1 MWNNLRFWLSVDHID
16 RIKTYG
22 LISHLKYMFSFNISR
37 LVVNMQNDLY
47 TLPELV
53 VPDGY
58 TIREMNI
65 NDENEIDKW
74 IYIVN
79 TSYDDANETKQS
91 FFKHIYNHSFL
102 TNQKVLFLMNELEEE
117 IGTVTYGLFKKN
129 KDWGGDSRIAILPSE
144 KGKGLGYFMINYAF
158 HSLRNVGIRYGEAVI
173 SFHRKQSIYLY
184 AKCGFHPQFYR
195 EKCILDSQ
203 RRMWPV
209 RFIARVLIKKQL
221 RKFNYSF

>member
-79 TSYDDANETKQS
+79 T
-91 FFKHIYNHSFL
+91 
-102 TNQKVLFLMNELEEE
+102 
-117 IGTVTYGLFKKN
+117 
-129 KDWGGDSRIAILPSE
+129 
-144 KGKGLGYFMINYAF
+144 
-158 HSLRNVGIRYGEAVI
+158 
-173 SFHRKQSIYLY
+173 
-184 AKCGFHPQFYR
+184 
-195 EKCILDSQ
+195 
-203 RRMWPV
+203 
-209 RFIARVLIKKQL
+209 
-221 RKFNYSF
+221 